1 MVKKLILGGA
11 INQDVFFLATLKY
24 THGKYLINALFQI
37 MVSVPNLMNVSVYPA
52 GKEIYVINAHP
63 IQDALKAQYIY

>member
-1 MVKKLILGGA
+1 MIKKLILGGA
-11 INQDVFFLATLKY
+11 TNRDVFFFVTLRY
-24 THGKYLINALFQI
+24 THGKYLINPLFQI

-63 IQDALKAQYIY
+63 IQDALKAQYIH